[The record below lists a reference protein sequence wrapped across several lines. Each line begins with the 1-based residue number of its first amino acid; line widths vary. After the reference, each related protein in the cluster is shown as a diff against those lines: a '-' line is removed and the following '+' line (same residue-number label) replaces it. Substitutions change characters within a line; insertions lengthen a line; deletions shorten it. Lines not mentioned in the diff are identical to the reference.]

1 MWDAGWF
8 AHLTCHGLQ
17 NPPALGGTFLADHMS
32 IVLGILAVVHTFA
45 PAMPDPIFFAF
56 TQGFWFGILGLA
68 TSICVTP
75 WLPTVRG
82 LLLAILSAMNGISLA
97 TLGFPHIEVAI
108 PALILLV
115 LALWTTNRRAA
126 ALAVVPLLLTVRE
139 DAGLHLA
146 IIWALMAAY
155 SWYST
160 GQWSAAR
167 MGAGLAVLC
176 VIISFATLAVQLAIF
191 SDGAFGADGMDSLH
205 AVYLGRPTLAHVDW
219 PFLVHRA
226 LRLGQNRSYIYLP
239 PLVTIL
245 LAIWLRNL
253 GLALGPLAGIPW
265 MALSLV
271 AVSPVAGELMSYYG
285 FPLMIGLCWPMLA
298 CQPGL
303 GSIDP
308 KFGMRLF
315 AANIGGSILLFCLSG
330 SMHDSRPWLGFGLPD
345 FARIAATEAALDDIL
360 AHRSQLGRFIVDD
373 AVGALRPSVFT
384 PSELRMAMAYSEG
397 EIAMTN
403 AIIFQPVRWLD
414 AQKRAII
421 ASASLDVHYKVRGTS
436 LLLYSRTN
444 LRGLSA
450 LERVD

>member
-146 IIWALMAAY
+146 RI
-155 SWYST
+155 SHT
-160 GQWSAAR
+160 G
-167 MGAGLAVLC
+167 
-176 VIISFATLAVQLAIF
+176 
-191 SDGAFGADGMDSLH
+191 
-205 AVYLGRPTLAHVDW
+205 
-219 PFLVHRA
+219 
-226 LRLGQNRSYIYLP
+226 
-239 PLVTIL
+239 
-245 LAIWLRNL
+245 
-253 GLALGPLAGIPW
+253 
-265 MALSLV
+265 
-271 AVSPVAGELMSYYG
+271 E
-285 FPLMIGLCWPMLA
+285 
-298 CQPGL
+298 
-303 GSIDP
+303 
-308 KFGMRLF
+308 
-315 AANIGGSILLFCLSG
+315 
-330 SMHDSRPWLGFGLPD
+330 
-345 FARIAATEAALDDIL
+345 
-360 AHRSQLGRFIVDD
+360 
-373 AVGALRPSVFT
+373 
-384 PSELRMAMAYSEG
+384 
-397 EIAMTN
+397 
-403 AIIFQPVRWLD
+403 
-414 AQKRAII
+414 
-421 ASASLDVHYKVRGTS
+421 
-436 LLLYSRTN
+436 
-444 LRGLSA
+444 
-450 LERVD
+450 